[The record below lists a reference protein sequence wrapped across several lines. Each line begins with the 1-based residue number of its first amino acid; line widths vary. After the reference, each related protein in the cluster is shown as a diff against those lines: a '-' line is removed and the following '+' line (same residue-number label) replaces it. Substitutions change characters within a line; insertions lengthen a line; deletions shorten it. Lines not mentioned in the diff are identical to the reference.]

1 MKIIKNFA
9 SNFKMKA
16 QKGFTLVELIIY
28 MGLLSIFLFILS
40 QMFAAILDIRTESES
55 ISAVEQDGRF
65 IMTRLSY
72 DINRSSSV
80 TTPASLGSSG
90 SSLVLVIGG
99 VNYTYAVSGGNLQ
112 LTNNL
117 GTNNLN
123 SSESTISSPTFQRV
137 GNSGG
142 KDTVKIQFT
151 VNSVAQRDKG
161 VETKTFYITGGRR

>member
-1 MKIIKNFA
+1 MREKLSFKFKI
-9 SNFKMKA
+9 SNLNR
-16 QKGFTLVELIIY
+16 GFTLVELIIY
-28 MGLLSIFLFILS
+28 MGLLVIFLLVLS
-40 QMFAAILDIRTESES
+40 NIFASILDVRTESES

-65 IMTRLSY
+65 IMARLSY
-72 DINRSSSV
+72 DINRASAVS
-80 TTPASLGSSG
+80 TPASLGGSG
-90 SSLVLVIGG
+90 NSLTMVIGS
-99 VNYTYAVSGGNLQ
+99 VNYTYALSGSNLV
-112 LTNNL
+112 LTNDL

-123 SSESTISSPTFQRV
+123 SSESTISSLSFQRL